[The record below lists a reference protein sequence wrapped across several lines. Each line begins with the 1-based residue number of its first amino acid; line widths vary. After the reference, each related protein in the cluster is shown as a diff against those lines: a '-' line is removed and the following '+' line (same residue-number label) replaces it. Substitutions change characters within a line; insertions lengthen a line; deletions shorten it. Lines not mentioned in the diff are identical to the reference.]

1 MACASVREPIDAVTG
16 LVGVNTS
23 VLPAC
28 GMARPAPQPLARVDG
43 GALGAPFREPHGIK
57 DYVEPHGPPTK
68 PFRGRKGHV
77 TGQLTHGRRCCAFC
91 SNLYNTDHMDHK
103 ISATE
108 LARRLGDVLGRVRY
122 RGDSFLVER
131 SGTAVA
137 RLVPVPGASAGSVRE
152 ALLAWRAAGTPD
164 AEFAEILER
173 VGATDRPPE
182 DAWAS

>member
-1 MACASVREPIDAVTG
+1 
-16 LVGVNTS
+16 
-23 VLPAC
+23 
-28 GMARPAPQPLARVDG
+28 
-43 GALGAPFREPHGIK
+43 
-57 DYVEPHGPPTK
+57 
-68 PFRGRKGHV
+68 
-77 TGQLTHGRRCCAFC
+77 
-91 SNLYNTDHMDHK
+91 MDHK

-137 RLVPVPGASAGSVRE
+137 RLVPVPGAAAGSVRE
-152 ALLAWRAAGTPD
+152 ALVAWRSAGTPD
-164 AEFAEILER
+164 LEFAEVLER